1 MQGNLKISKT
11 YFELSEHNF
20 TQVIIFYLITICG
33 LAIAMIL
40 LLPIM
45 QWFFQDFLRGTV
57 YNDTG
62 KSMLYYIESSQDKSV
77 VSYLFNWAIDLNK
90 GTSLEARY
98 WFNPFLTLVLQSALF
113 GLSSAVVIS
122 SLLPESLGYMRQK
135 IDREVVNTIEKIC
148 QLKFGYHSDD
158 NYNEIFNDILH
169 ADLRSLQSY
178 SEEWNMTIEDLR
190 TLHNAVKWLN
200 AGFLYRLIHAN
211 DGIRMYMRY
220 YFTVQYSNAV
230 LGLVYIGAAVLI
242 IIIGLRG
249 LKFIP
254 PTEPSLV
261 LFALGLEF
269 SLLIVYAVTLMYS
282 RQEEEFVLEQ
292 SKSQSDMLMLGKEF
306 GSSKDIENLLRV
318 FINKKSS
325 DKYFN
330 KKN

>member
-1 MQGNLKISKT
+1 MQDNFKISKT

-20 TQVIIFYLITICG
+20 TQVVIFYFITICG
-33 LAIAMIL
+33 LILAMVIL
-40 LLPIM
+40 LPVM
-45 QWFFQDFLRGTV
+45 HWFFHDFLRGTV
-57 YNDTG
+57 YNDSGT
-62 KSMLYYIESSQDKSV
+62 SLQYFIETSKDKSV
-77 VSYLFNWAIDLNK
+77 VSYIFNWAIDLNK
-90 GTSLEARY
+90 DTSLEARY

-113 GLSSAVVIS
+113 GLVISIVIS

-135 IDREVVNTIEKIC
+135 IDREVVNTIEKIS
-148 QLKFGYHSDD
+148 QLKYGYHSDD
-158 NYNEIFNDILH
+158 NYKEILNDILH
-169 ADLRSLQSY
+169 ADLRSLQTY
-178 SEEWNMTIEDLR
+178 VEELNMTMEDLK
-190 TLHNAVKWLN
+190 TLHNAIKWMD
-200 AGFLYRLIHAN
+200 AGTLYRLWHVN

-230 LGLVYIGAAVLI
+230 LGFVYIGAAVLI

-269 SLLIVYAVTLMYS
+269 SLLIVYAVTLMYA

-292 SKSQSDMLMLGKEF
+292 TGSKEDMLMLGKDF

-318 FINKKSS
+318 FINKKSP
-325 DKYFN
+325 DKFYP
-330 KKN
+330 KK

>member
-1 MQGNLKISKT
+1 MQDNVKISKT

-20 TQVIIFYLITICG
+20 TQIIIFFIITFCG
-33 LAIAMIL
+33 LALAMFIL
-40 LLPIM
+40 LPVM

-57 YNDTG
+57 YNETG
-62 KSMLYYIESSQDKSV
+62 KLLQYYTEGAQDKSV
-77 VSYLFNWAIDLNK
+77 VSYIFNWAIDLNK

-113 GLSSAVVIS
+113 GLALSIIIS

-135 IDREVVNTIEKIC
+135 IDREVVNTIEKIS
-148 QLKFGYHSDD
+148 QLKYGFHSDD
-158 NYNEIFNDILH
+158 NYREIYNDILT
-169 ADLRSLQSY
+169 ADLRNLQSY
-178 SEEWNMTIEDLR
+178 TEEWNMTIEDLR
-190 TLHNAVKWLN
+190 TLHKAVKWLD
-200 AGFLYRLIHAN
+200 GGLFYRLINVN

-230 LGLVYIGAAVLI
+230 LGLVYIGAAILI
-242 IIIGLRG
+242 IIIGLMG

-282 RQEEEFVLEQ
+282 RQEEEFVLEKTGAQ
-292 SKSQSDMLMLGKEF
+292 QEMLMLGKDF

>member
-1 MQGNLKISKT
+1 MQDNFKLSKT

-20 TQVIIFYLITICG
+20 TQVVIFYFISLCG
-33 LAIAMIL
+33 LVIALVIL
-40 LLPIM
+40 LPVM
-45 QWFFQDFLRGTV
+45 QWFFHDFLRGTV

-62 KSMLYYIESSQDKSV
+62 VSIQYFIETSKDKSV
-77 VSYLFNWAIDLNK
+77 VSYIFNWAIDLNK

-113 GLSSAVVIS
+113 GLGISIIIS

-135 IDREVVNTIEKIC
+135 IDREVVNTIEKIS
-148 QLKFGYHSDD
+148 QLKYGYHSDE
-158 NYNEIFNDILH
+158 NYKEVLNDILY

-178 SEEWNMTIEDLR
+178 VEEWNMTMEDLK
-190 TLHNAVKWLN
+190 TLHNAIKWMN
-200 AGFLYRLIHAN
+200 AGFLYRLWHVN

-220 YFTVQYSNAV
+220 YFTVQYSNTI
-230 LGLVYIGAAVLI
+230 LGFVYIGAAVLI

-292 SKSQSDMLMLGKEF
+292 TGSHADMLMLGKDF

-318 FINKKSS
+318 FINKKSP
-325 DKYFN
+325 DKFYP
-330 KKN
+330 KK